1 LTVFDCPDFSE
12 EEDMC
17 IRFRLLALSMGLL
30 AFLAPLSR
38 AQNHAD
44 RIKTIQTNL
53 NNAKQAFDQLPDN
66 VKKVAR
72 AQRRLAHL
80 SDAVNRMAPRL
91 AKLTP
96 GQQWSDD
103 RNNEAP
109 DENGLVRV
117 TNPARDF
124 RFTAWAGY
132 TQDETAIARCGDNVV
147 VGFNDTGSVLET
159 LANGTSGISLSGV
172 AASHDGGE
180 SFRDLGAMPPA
191 GNGTNVFNADVLA
204 GDPSVACSGPSNF
217 YYAQTYFA
225 FNPTTNQLENLV
237 ALSSS
242 QDGGRTWGDPVA
254 VVSPARDSLGFTLDF
269 FGFSQVA
276 VDPSNRKRVYM
287 AYTRLHFFELVDPC
301 QVASTIEVEA
311 STDGGKT
318 FGPPTIM
325 ASNCL
330 GDIDLENIGTRLAV
344 SSKGRVYVAWESD
357 FTIPGIIGQQAQT
370 VLVASF
376 TPGSAP
382 TPPVVVGTISCTNLF
397 TGAFCASPVTPGMEA
412 FFVLPFLGDTLDMQ
426 GEFNNRR
433 DFDLTVDKSGG
444 PTDGSVYVAF
454 TTALGNALAPEAADG
469 STDHPGFYAFTD
481 IFITRSA
488 DGQNFS
494 PPSQLNSDLQPLDSR
509 GHDHFQPTLA
519 VDKTGKVGACWYDRR
534 NDPENY
540 QFERVCAE
548 SANAGSTWAEFRVN
562 GTLSNP
568 STGRDLIA
576 LLDEMGLYDGLTT
589 DFLGHAPG
597 FIGSFQRTTGMNPDI
612 VAFGFR

>member
-1 LTVFDCPDFSE
+1 MP
-12 EEDMC
+12 
-17 IRFRLLALSMGLL
+17 IRIWRLMLCLGLIT
-30 AFLAPLSR
+30 FLAVASP
-38 AQNHAD
+38 AQDNAT
-44 RIKTIQTNL
+44 RIKTIQSNL
-53 NNAKQAFDQLPDN
+53 NNVKTAFDQLPDQ
-66 VKKVAR
+66 VKRVSR

-80 SDAVNRMAPRL
+80 SGAVNRMAPRL
-91 AKLTP
+91 AKATP
-96 GQQWSDD
+96 GQPWSDD
-103 RNNEAP
+103 RVNEAP

-124 RFTAWAGY
+124 RFTQWAGY

-147 VGFNDTGSVLET
+147 VGFNDTASVLET
-159 LANGTSGISLSGV
+159 LANGTAGISLSGV

-204 GDPSVACSGPSNF
+204 GDPSVACADPNNF
-217 YYAQTYFA
+217 YYTQTYFP
-225 FNPTTNQLENLV
+225 FNPTTNQLENLI

-242 QDGGRTWGDPVA
+242 HDGGRTWGDPVA
-254 VVSPARDSLGFTLDF
+254 VVSPARDSLGFVLDT

-276 VDPSNRKRVYM
+276 VDPSNRKRVYV
-287 AYTRLHFFELVDPC
+287 AYSRFHFFEIFDPC

-318 FGPPTIM
+318 FGQPVVM
-325 ASNCL
+325 ASTCL
-330 GDIDLENIGTRLAV
+330 GDIDLLNIGTRLVV
-344 SSKGRVYVAWESD
+344 SSKGQVYVAWESD
-357 FTIPGIIGQQAQT
+357 FSIPGIINFQAQT
-370 VLVASF
+370 VQVASF
-376 TPGSAP
+376 TPGTAP

-412 FFVLPFLGDTLDMQ
+412 FFVLPFLSDTLDMQ

-433 DFDLTVDKSGG
+433 DFDLAVDKSGG
-444 PTDGSVYVAF
+444 PNEGSVYVAF
-454 TTALGNALAPEAADG
+454 TTALGNNLAPEAADG
-469 STDHPGFYAFTD
+469 STDHFGFYAFTD

-534 NDPENY
+534 NDPQNF
-540 QFERVCAE
+540 QFERFCAE

-568 STGRDLIA
+568 STGHDLIA

-589 DFLGHAPG
+589 DFTGHAPG
-597 FIGSFQRTTGMNPDI
+597 FIGSFQKTSSGMNPDI

>member
-1 LTVFDCPDFSE
+1 MLSKKWVIALCACAFTVVLPLCPGQTDQ
-12 EEDMC
+12 
-17 IRFRLLALSMGLL
+17 A
-30 AFLAPLSR
+30 A
-38 AQNHAD
+38 
-44 RIKTIQTNL
+44 RISTIQSNL
-53 NNAKQAFDQLPDN
+53 NNAKTVFDQMPDN

-72 AQRRLAHL
+72 GQRRMAHL
-80 SDAVNRMAPRL
+80 SDAVNRMASHL
-91 AKLTP
+91 AKLAP
-96 GQQWSDD
+96 GQPWTDD
-103 RNNEAP
+103 RINEAP
-109 DENGLVRV
+109 DVNGVVRV

-159 LANGTSGISLSGV
+159 LANGTSGISFSGV
-172 AASHDGGE
+172 AASHDGGN

-204 GDPSVACSGPSNF
+204 GDPSVACSDPNSF
-217 YYAQTYFA
+217 YYAQTYFP
-225 FNPTTNQLENLV
+225 FNPVTNQLENLIG
-237 ALSSS
+237 LSSS

-254 VVSPARDSLGFTLDF
+254 VVTPARDSLGFVDDV

-276 VDPSNRKRVYM
+276 VDPSNGKRVYV
-287 AYTRLHFFELVDPC
+287 AYTRLHFFEDFDPC
-301 QVASTIEVEA
+301 QLLSTIEVEG

-318 FGPPTIM
+318 FGPPVVM
-325 ASNCL
+325 ASTCL
-330 GDIDLENIGTRLAV
+330 GDIDLENVGTRLAV
-344 SSKGRVYVAWESD
+344 SSKGTVYVAWESD
-357 FTIPGIIGQQAQT
+357 FSIPGIINFQAQT
-370 VLVASF
+370 VQVASF

-382 TPPVVVGTISCTNLF
+382 TPPVTVGTISCTNLF
-397 TGAFCASPVTPGMEA
+397 TGVFCASPVTPGMEA
-412 FFVLPFLGDTLDMQ
+412 FFVLPFLSDTLDMQ

-433 DFDLTVDKSGG
+433 DFDLAVDRSGG

-454 TTALGNALAPEAADG
+454 TTALGNNLAPEAADG
-469 STDHPGFYAFTD
+469 STDHFGFYAFTD

-494 PPSQLNSDLQPLDSR
+494 APAQLNSDLQPLDSR

-519 VDKTGKVGACWYDRR
+519 VDKTGKVGACWFDRR
-534 NDPENY
+534 NDPENF
-540 QFERVCAE
+540 QFERFCAE
-548 SANAGSTWAEFRVN
+548 STNAGSTWAEFRVN

-568 STGRDLIA
+568 SVGRDLIA

-589 DFLGHAPG
+589 DFSGHAPG

>member
-1 LTVFDCPDFSE
+1 
-12 EEDMC
+12 MR
-17 IRFRLLALSMGLL
+17 IRFRLFILILGLTV
-30 AFLAPLSR
+30 FLAPLSK
-38 AQNHAD
+38 AQDNAS

-53 NNAKQAFDQLPDN
+53 NNAKAAFDKLPDQ
-66 VKKVAR
+66 VKKVAH

-91 AKLTP
+91 AKMSP
-96 GQQWSDD
+96 GQPWSDD
-103 RNNEAP
+103 RNNETP
-109 DENGLVRV
+109 DENGVVRV

-159 LANGTSGISLSGV
+159 LANGTTGISLSGV

-180 SFRDLGAMPPA
+180 SFRDLGAVPPA

-204 GDPSVACSGPSNF
+204 GDPSVACSDPSNF
-217 YYAQTYFA
+217 YYAQTYFP
-225 FNPTTNQLENLV
+225 FNPATNQLENV
-237 ALSSS
+237 IALSRSH
-242 QDGGRTWGDPVA
+242 DGGRTWGDPVA
-254 VVSPARDSLGFTLDF
+254 VVSSARDSNGSALDI

-276 VDPSNRKRVYM
+276 VDPSNRKRVYV
-287 AYTRLHFFELVDPC
+287 AYTRFHFFEIGDPC
-301 QVASTIEVEA
+301 QLASTIEVEA

-318 FGPPTIM
+318 FGPPVVIAT
-325 ASNCL
+325 ACL
-330 GDIDLENIGTRLAV
+330 GDIDLENFGTRLAV

-357 FTIPGIIGQQAQT
+357 FTIPGFIGQQAQT

-433 DFDLTVDKSGG
+433 DFDLGVDKSGG
-444 PTDGSVYVAF
+444 PTDGSIYVAF

-540 QFERVCAE
+540 QFERFCAE
-548 SANAGSTWAEFRVN
+548 STNVGSTWAEFRVN

-576 LLDEMGLYDGLTT
+576 LVDEMGLYDGLTT
-589 DFLGHAPG
+589 DFSGHAPG
-597 FIGSFQRTTGMNPDI
+597 FIGSFQRTTGMNPDV

>member
-1 LTVFDCPDFSE
+1 
-12 EEDMC
+12 MC
-17 IRFRLLALSMGLL
+17 TRFRFLVFSLGLL
-30 AFLAPLSR
+30 VFMAPLSSG
-38 AQNHAD
+38 QDNAD

-53 NNAKQAFDQLPDN
+53 NNAKTTFDQLPDH
-66 VKKVAR
+66 VKKIAH
-72 AQRRLAHL
+72 AQHRLARL
-80 SDAVNRMAPRL
+80 SDAVNRMSPRL
-91 AKLTP
+91 AKVTP
-96 GQQWSDD
+96 GEPWSDD
-103 RNNEAP
+103 RNNEAS

-124 RFTAWAGY
+124 RFTQWAGY

-159 LANGTSGISLSGV
+159 LANGTRGISLSGV

-180 SFRDLGAMPPA
+180 SFRDLGSVPPA

-204 GDPSVACSGPSNF
+204 GDPSVACSDPSNF
-217 YYAQTYFA
+217 YYAQTYFP
-225 FNPTTNQLENLV
+225 FNPATNQLENV
-237 ALSSS
+237 IALSSS
-242 QDGGRTWGDPVA
+242 HDGGRTWGDPVA
-254 VVSPARDSLGFTLDF
+254 VVSSARDSLGAATDV

-276 VDPSNRKRVYM
+276 VDPSNRKRVYV
-287 AYTRLHFFELVDPC
+287 AYTRFRFFEFFDPC
-301 QVASTIEVEA
+301 QLASTIEVEA

-318 FGPPTIM
+318 FGRPTIM
-325 ASNCL
+325 VSTCL

-344 SSKGRVYVAWESD
+344 SSTGRVYVAWESD
-357 FTIPGIIGQQAQT
+357 FSIPGIINFQAQT
-370 VLVASF
+370 VQVASF
-376 TPGSAP
+376 MPGSAS

-412 FFVLPFLGDTLDMQ
+412 FFDLPFLGDTLDMQ

-433 DFDLTVDKSGG
+433 DFDLAVDRSGG
-444 PTDGSVYVAF
+444 PTDGFVYVAF
-454 TTALGNALAPEAADG
+454 TTALGNALAFEAADG
-469 STDHPGFYAFTD
+469 STDHFGFYAFTD
-481 IFITRSA
+481 IFITRST

-494 PPSQLNSDLQPLDSR
+494 APAQLNSDLQPLDSR

-540 QFERVCAE
+540 QFERFCAE
-548 SANAGSTWAEFRVN
+548 STNAGSTWTEFRVN

-576 LLDEMGLYDGLTT
+576 LVDEMGLYDGLTT
-589 DFLGHAPG
+589 DFTGHEPG